1 MCPAG
6 FYYDIA
12 TEKCE
17 PAERVNCKQMSV
29 GELLNLYDF
38 YKGER
43 ERKNCNGN
51 NANNNSNNQSQV
63 ERQEPQL
70 RATTVSV
77 ENGNA
82 IFVLCLSI
90 KIIEFKKN

>member
-6 FYYDIA
+6 FAYDIT

-38 YKGER
+38 YKVER
-43 ERKNCNGN
+43 ERKDCNGN
-51 NANNNSNNQSQV
+51 NANNNSIIPSQV
-63 ERQEPQL
+63 ERQKPQL
-70 RATTVSV
+70 ETPLSTVPV

-82 IFVLCLSI
+82 HLFNDDS
-90 KIIEFKKN
+90 FNR